1 MRCSEPGHR
10 ATVPID
16 ASRGPGR
23 WVVRRHLRAQ
33 RANPKS
39 RRDDMRVAPDKRS
52 AVRGNEVMNIP
63 SFHGPPRQ
71 PAGWRGGPW
80 KEGIFI
86 TSLPRTALRLSGA
99 TLMSSLR
106 DFGLARCARKCRRTT
121 QRPGPRDASIGT
133 VARWPGSLQRI
144 GYSRVNLRVH
154 LFFAR

>member
-80 KEGIFI
+80 KEGVVVRAGC
-86 TSLPRTALRLSGA
+86 PGRQ
-99 TLMSSLR
+99 SLR
-106 DFGLARCARKCRRTT
+106 SFALGYFLLAP
-121 QRPGPRDASIGT
+121 PGWQIEPPDVG
-133 VARWPGSLQRI
+133 
-144 GYSRVNLRVH
+144 
-154 LFFAR
+154 